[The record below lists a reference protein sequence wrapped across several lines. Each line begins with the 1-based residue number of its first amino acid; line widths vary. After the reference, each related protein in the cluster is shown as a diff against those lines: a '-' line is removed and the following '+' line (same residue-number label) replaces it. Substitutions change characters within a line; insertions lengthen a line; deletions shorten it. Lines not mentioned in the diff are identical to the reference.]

1 MKISTKGRYA
11 MRLMLDLAVNN
22 NGEYITLKD
31 IAKRQEISVKYLEQ
45 LITQLNR
52 AGYVKSTRGAQG
64 GYMLAK
70 PAYDYTVGMIL
81 RLMEGELMPVSCLSD
96 DGEHCDRADICVTQ
110 EVWQKIYDAVN
121 QVVDHITLEDL
132 VDRYKQKVQIDF
144 MI

>member
-70 PAYDYTVGMIL
+70 PAQDYTMGMIL

>member
-70 PAYDYTVGMIL
+70 PAHDYTMGMIL

>member
-11 MRLMLDLAVNN
+11 LRLMLDLAVNH

-31 IAKRQEISVKYLEQ
+31 IAKRQDISVKYLEQ
-45 LITQLNR
+45 LITLLNR

-70 PAYDYTVGMIL
+70 PATDYTVGMIL
-81 RLMEGELMPVSCLSD
+81 RLMEGELMPVSCIAD
-96 DGEHCDRADICVTQ
+96 DGLHCERADTCVTQ
-110 EVWQKIYDAVN
+110 EVWQKIYDAVSE
-121 QVVDHITLEDL
+121 VVDHITLEDL
-132 VDRYKQKVQIDF
+132 VDRYKQKVQIDY

>member
-70 PAYDYTVGMIL
+70 PADKYTVGMIL

-132 VDRYKQKVQIDF
+132 VDRYNQKVQIDF